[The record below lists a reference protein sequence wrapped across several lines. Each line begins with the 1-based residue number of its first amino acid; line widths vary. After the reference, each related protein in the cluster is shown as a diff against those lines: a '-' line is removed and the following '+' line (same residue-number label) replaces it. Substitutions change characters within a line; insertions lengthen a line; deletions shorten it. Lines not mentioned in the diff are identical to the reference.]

1 MAGQEYDDDGR
12 DRLVA
17 ALLTV
22 PGVAGVE
29 LSTDGETGTD
39 DPSGLGAL
47 RLQLEPGADDV
58 AVAVAVNELLRR
70 DFALA
75 VDADR
80 VEVVEETV
88 SRPAPATSRAE
99 QEPAGRREAAPPS
112 WREFAAPRPAAARPA
127 SSPRTSSPRTSSQ
140 SRPSSSEPRAAS
152 SEHRSSASFAEPA
165 PRRPPDP
172 PRPARP
178 APPRRTTT
186 APRFVLERATF
197 SSAGLGASVSVTLRL
212 DGTTYIGTVEAA
224 ATAPATA
231 RAVAT
236 ATLRAVEQGLADVP
250 GGVRADVDRVEVS
263 GTAPDRVALVVVS
276 LLTTRGVER
285 HAGAALVAEDSR
297 QAVIR
302 ATLSA
307 VNRRLE
313 VLLDA

>member
-29 LSTDGETGTD
+29 LSADGETGAG
-39 DPSGLGAL
+39 DPSGLGAV

-88 SRPAPATSRAE
+88 SRPAPSRAE
-99 QEPAGRREAAPPS
+99 QEPVARREAAPPS

-127 SSPRTSSPRTSSQ
+127 SSPRTSSSQ
-140 SRPSSSEPRAAS
+140 FHPSSSEPRAAS
-152 SEHRSSASFAEPA
+152 SEHRSSAVVAEPA

-178 APPRRTTT
+178 APPQRTVT
-186 APRFVLERATF
+186 AARFVLERATF

-212 DGTTYIGTVEAA
+212 GGTTYVGTVEAA